1 MPQLWICKPSGQQG
15 LIPLFVIVGV
25 GVVGAGVDVVIVV
38 VVVVGVLVHNH
49 QQQQQQT
56 TPGTFGGTA
65 HDPTINPNDIKCVS
79 V

>member
-25 GVVGAGVDVVIVV
+25 GVVGAGDDV

-49 QQQQQQT
+49 QQQQQT

-65 HDPTINPNDIKCVS
+65 HDPTINPNDIKCGS